1 MSRYTPLQ
9 RAGALVTFTVLSTV
23 AAVAS
28 IVPSTDAELLL
39 AKAAVLE
46 PVAIDL
52 DGDGVDEI
60 LVPQNQTAGM
70 LAVVYKGPAGY
81 RLQSVNSGFEGT
93 ITAFGAVPGD
103 TPMLVAAVVRYT
115 GTLTAEGET
124 QIIIT
129 LPTD

>member
-1 MSRYTPLQ
+1 MS
-9 RAGALVTFTVLSTV
+9 
-23 AAVAS
+23 
-28 IVPSTDAELLL
+28 
-39 AKAAVLE
+39 
-46 PVAIDL
+46 
-52 DGDGVDEI
+52 DEI

-103 TPMLVAAVVRYT
+103 TPVLVAAVVRYT